1 MRASSGLFFGQA
13 LCWSAIAIAL
23 AIVLPGGSYLAIVPA
38 MACAIC
44 ALLRLHEGPP
54 RSSAPSITAIL
65 VFPFGLALY
74 DALGR
79 PILPV
84 IAVLIALAATTF
96 APFLAAVA
104 ALRRPLVASH
114 CRGDRRLHRH
124 GAYRAGV
131 RTELAAAH
139 QHRIRR

>member
-1 MRASSGLFFGQA
+1 GAVWVAHPGPMIAGAWLVGLLMTIVVAQRLVARAGVSGLFFGQA

-44 ALLRLHEGPP
+44 ALLRLNDGT
-54 RSSAPSITAIL
+54 AAIVCASITAIL

-79 PILPV
+79 PILDI
-84 IAVLIALAATTF
+84 IAVLVALVATTF
-96 APFLAAVA
+96 A
-104 ALRRPLVASH
+104 R
-114 CRGDRRLHRH
+114 
-124 GAYRAGV
+124 
-131 RTELAAAH
+131 
-139 QHRIRR
+139 